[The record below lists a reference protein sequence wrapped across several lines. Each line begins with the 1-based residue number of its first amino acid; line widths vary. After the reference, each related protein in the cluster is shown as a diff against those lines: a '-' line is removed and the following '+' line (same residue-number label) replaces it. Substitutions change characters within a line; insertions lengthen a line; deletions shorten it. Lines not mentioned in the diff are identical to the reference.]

1 MKLACP
7 KCNRQL
13 PEVETLKYRFCPH
26 CGAEIA
32 VDPEKHEEALLTIP
46 PGLAPRQP
54 EPRPKNSSRDTET
67 GNKPTL
73 PGRFND
79 QTIAPQPMASR
90 PKPKLKPPDTP
101 PPASFFR
108 PPSETIKPPPQ
119 EFHPQPPTKNRNK
132 MIIVVL
138 ISLAVVILII
148 GGLFTF

>member
-1 MKLACP
+1 MRLACP

-32 VDPEKHEEALLTIP
+32 VDPEKREEAFPTIP
-46 PGLAPRQP
+46 PGLVPRQP
-54 EPRPKNSSRDTET
+54 KQRPENSSLDAET
-67 GNKPTL
+67 GKKPTL
-73 PGRFND
+73 TGRFNE
-79 QTIAPQPMASR
+79 QTIEPQPMAGR
-90 PKPKLKPPDTP
+90 PQPEIKPPDTP

-108 PPSETIKPPPQ
+108 TPAETIKPQPQ

-132 MIIVVL
+132 IIIAVL

-148 GGLFTF
+148 GGLLTF